1 MISAMAAPSFMTVS
15 PWIARPVPSGRF
27 ETVGSGFGCGVKR
40 ARRKGME
47 VLICVLPP
55 ESAFRKITEMQAGEE
70 FSCSQ
75 HPSERWK
82 LVFLHRLAP
91 VALRKHHSGDPSEA
105 ASRCCHARYGILDYL
120 SHKQLHE
127 SQDRRLAR

>member
-40 ARRKGME
+40 ARRVGTE

-55 ESAFRKITEMQAGEE
+55 EGAFHKITELQAGEE

-75 HPSERWK
+75 HLPERGTGSRPSGQGQGGRICED
-82 LVFLHRLAP
+82 LL
-91 VALRKHHSGDPSEA
+91 ALR
-105 ASRCCHARYGILDYL
+105 
-120 SHKQLHE
+120 
-127 SQDRRLAR
+127 RRLLLHPGYRHLHQAWRLSACGRYVR